1 MAMRVVLQ
9 TRNYGE
15 VILNNITEIH
25 YNYHSSRGRLDSV
38 RIAFESDIDCTGRTW
53 DVNDILEFEAKEV

>member
-9 TRNYGE
+9 VRNFGE
-15 VILNNITEIH
+15 VILNNITKIH
-25 YNYHSSRGRLDSV
+25 YNYKSPLGIK
-38 RIAFESDIDCTGRTW
+38 IAFESDIDCTGRIW